1 MVTVMLLGPS
11 LNAVSGVSTHLNQ
24 LFSSPLVQ
32 EFNLL
37 HFQVGS
43 EGRKESVIS
52 KMMRFVLS
60 PILFFGQLIQKK
72 PQIVHLNTSLEPK
85 SYWRD
90 IAYLIIARAMGK
102 KIVYQVHGGALPQVF
117 FKGNKLLTSLLKL
130 VLSTADVVVLLA
142 QEELRAY
149 RNFEPNLHIE
159 VIPNA
164 IEMGTDIQRKKDPI
178 SSDQRLQLVYVGRLA
193 ENKGIFEIVD
203 ALKILR
209 NQNRNVELTI
219 AGSGPDESRLRSH
232 VTYLELDEHV
242 SFAGAVFGEEKKRV
256 WEEAN
261 LFVFPTYHREGLPYT
276 LLESMAARTPPVVSP
291 VGAIPDVIEDG
302 VHGVFVPSRNPVAL
316 AKALE
321 RLDSDRTLICRMGE
335 AGRQRVAE
343 YYTVARLAGDFHRV
357 YHSLVS

>member
-1 MVTVMLLGPS
+1 MILGPS

-24 LFSSPLVQ
+24 LFSSPLAQ

-52 KMMRFVLS
+52 KLTRFVFS
-60 PILFFGQLIQKK
+60 PILFFCQLIQKK

-90 IAYLIIARAMGK
+90 IVYLLVARAMGK

-117 FKGNKLLTSLLKL
+117 FKGNKLLTSLLRL

-142 QEELRAY
+142 QEELLAY
-149 RNFEPNLHIE
+149 HDFVSDQCLE

-164 IEMGTDIQRKKDPI
+164 IAMYADAQWKKMP
-178 SSDQRLQLVYVGRLA
+178 SSQNGPLRLVYVGRLA
-193 ENKGIFEIVD
+193 ENKGIFEIVE
-203 ALKILR
+203 ALRILR
-209 NQNRNVELTI
+209 SKGKNVQLVV
-219 AGSGPDESRLRSH
+219 AGSGPEEVRLRSH
-232 VTYLELDEHV
+232 VEDLGLNDHV
-242 SFAGAVFGEEKKRV
+242 SFVGAIFGEEKKRI
-256 WEEAN
+256 WEEAD

-291 VGAIPDVIEDG
+291 VGAIPDVMEDG
-302 VHGVFVPSRNPVAL
+302 VHGVFVPSRNPEAL
-316 AKALE
+316 AKNIE
-321 RLDSDRTLICRMGE
+321 RLDSDRALICRMGE
-335 AGRQRVAE
+335 AGRQRVAD
-343 YYTVARLAGDFHRV
+343 YYTVERLAKDFNRI
-357 YHSLVS
+357 YCNLIN